1 MDSGV
6 RQSQIDIQTVPF
18 TQLITLSTLLNLFM
32 PCAVVCVLDKI
43 MSQLGD
49 TILRNSNIY
58 VMYLFR

>member
-18 TQLITLSTLLNLFM
+18 TQLITLSKLLNLSM
-32 PCAVVCVLDKI
+32 TCAIVCVLDKI

-49 TILRNSNIY
+49 TILMNSNIY
-58 VMYLFR
+58 VIYLFR